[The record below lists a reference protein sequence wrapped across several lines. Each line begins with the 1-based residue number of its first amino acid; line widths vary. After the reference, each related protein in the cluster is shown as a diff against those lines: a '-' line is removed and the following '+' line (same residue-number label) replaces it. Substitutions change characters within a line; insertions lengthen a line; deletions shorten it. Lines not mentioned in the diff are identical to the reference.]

1 MSSDTGIY
9 ENVWIRPR
17 EGMSSLRQ
25 TNMSSHTTH
34 TTTNHH
40 LSNHDDN
47 NLDSLLEDLQTS
59 VSRPGSSA
67 GHHLVQHQGGVGG
80 GPVTTGY
87 REVSRSV
94 TTHGVNGPSN
104 STEYHIEYLNPA
116 NSTTVVSERSVSPG
130 FDILNSSTD
139 LAPGTKKIA
148 QYKVQSYQYKTVG
161 GQNYQDGSS
170 GSMKE
175 NINEL
180 DTLLDDLNTAQKTG
194 FAAGNGI
201 ISKKST
207 GLNSSFMEPLE
218 TSTPNKG
225 GHVSRSV
232 EKKVF
237 QEHRYGSVGR
247 QSPAREIKHEK
258 VVHESSPLHQR
269 KETYRYETKT
279 TRSGGNMR
287 EASPP
292 SPPAIRSSP
301 SPSRPQQQVRSYN
314 YTSATEHDAPR
325 TPSAFRRATS
335 PSHRSPSPAGKSTVK
350 SYNYTSSSTSKYTDT
365 QPPYRSP
372 SPTSRTSSTA
382 RAHTYDQ
389 NRAPSSPTPQPKH
402 TTVHSYNYSSTSTSK
417 DTRYPAVDPS
427 RTLNYQVSPHQPT
440 VITYKY
446 SSHSTQST
454 NYPGEDHV
462 PLLPRPFPTSPSPTP
477 EEQRPPKKLDELMA
491 SFSDSETHQHSSL
504 RHRDVSSTRYTH
516 QAPQTPQPPKP
527 PTPPSP
533 PVAEPKAIRV
543 NQQNSIEKSNNISGP
558 PVYYPPGVELFSK
571 KEEMMQQS
579 EGGMM
584 KSKAKASY
592 EYESKSKSKVKE
604 SSGKAVVPVCLPV
617 CCAMPCVIM

>member
-1 MSSDTGIY
+1 
-9 ENVWIRPR
+9 
-17 EGMSSLRQ
+17 
-25 TNMSSHTTH
+25 MSSHTTH

-67 GHHLVQHQGGVGG
+67 GHHHLVQQGGGAGG
-80 GPVTTGY
+80 GPLTTGY

-116 NSTTVVSERSVSPG
+116 NSTTVVTEQRSVSPG

-139 LAPGTKKIA
+139 ISPGTKKIA

-161 GQNYQDGSS
+161 GQNYQDGSG

-194 FAAGNGI
+194 FAAGNNI
-201 ISKKST
+201 IAKKSS

-279 TRSGGNMR
+279 TRSGGNVR
-287 EASPP
+287 ESSPP

-314 YTSATEHDAPR
+314 YSSSSTEHDAPR
-325 TPSAFRRATS
+325 TPSAFRRAHS

-350 SYNYTSSSTSKYTDT
+350 SYNYSSSSTSKYSTDHQ
-365 QPPYRSP
+365 QPP
-372 SPTSRTSSTA
+372 
-382 RAHTYDQ
+382 
-389 NRAPSSPTPQPKH
+389 
-402 TTVHSYNYSSTSTSK
+402 
-417 DTRYPAVDPS
+417 
-427 RTLNYQVSPHQPT
+427 
-440 VITYKY
+440 
-446 SSHSTQST
+446 
-454 NYPGEDHV
+454 
-462 PLLPRPFPTSPSPTP
+462 
-477 EEQRPPKKLDELMA
+477 
-491 SFSDSETHQHSSL
+491 
-504 RHRDVSSTRYTH
+504 
-516 QAPQTPQPPKP
+516 
-527 PTPPSP
+527 
-533 PVAEPKAIRV
+533 
-543 NQQNSIEKSNNISGP
+543 
-558 PVYYPPGVELFSK
+558 
-571 KEEMMQQS
+571 
-579 EGGMM
+579 
-584 KSKAKASY
+584 
-592 EYESKSKSKVKE
+592 
-604 SSGKAVVPVCLPV
+604 
-617 CCAMPCVIM
+617 